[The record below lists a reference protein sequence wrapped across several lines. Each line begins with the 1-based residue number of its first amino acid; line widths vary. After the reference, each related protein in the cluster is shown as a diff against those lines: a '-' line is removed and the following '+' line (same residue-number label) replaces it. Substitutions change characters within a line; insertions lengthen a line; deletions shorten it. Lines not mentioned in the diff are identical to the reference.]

1 MSNQILGQL
10 KSQGWTVDQPEIG
23 SNSIAAEA
31 FKKALMQA
39 QSTFKNKESTKWQS
53 DAGIEGVLQSLKD
66 SQRKYHRHG
75 DSKVFKW
82 ATRLSSKI
90 MFYGQVL
97 DVLVQHHPE
106 YVSLVWGAFKF
117 LLMGV
122 LNYETLVKELCKALC
137 RIADALRHVQVN
149 LLLYPT
155 EAMQGHIER
164 LYAQIIEFTIR
175 AMKWYEKHPV
185 LRAISALGSPF
196 QLKFRDI
203 VDDILETSRCIDRLA
218 LSMSQVEVR
227 QMRLELG
234 ETRRVAEEIKASLE
248 KYSQLHYSGLI
259 DTNRKISEVQFS
271 QILTFMSDSVL
282 PDPFTMRQYY
292 ASRRNRRRR
301 IDAGKNQ
308 LSLDSTQLQQWGART
323 ESSQLLVQGSFK
335 SRHLTRDFA
344 IDMIDLIVDA
354 GVPVAWAL
362 DPDRQPGTAFT
373 SMDVLKYVASQ
384 VLKLNHTMLN
394 ERSASLNAA
403 RFQSIS
409 TEAEWFSL
417 LGAVLEGLQ
426 QIYLVIDLELLNRAV
441 TPEVSW
447 LTEFPRLFESLVARN
462 IRTVV
467 KVAFSFDQ
475 GTKAYERVKVWK
487 EDRSPQSGKAVSSAS
502 TGE

>member
-1 MSNQILGQL
+1 
-10 KSQGWTVDQPEIG
+10 
-23 SNSIAAEA
+23 
-31 FKKALMQA
+31 
-39 QSTFKNKESTKWQS
+39 
-53 DAGIEGVLQSLKD
+53 
-66 SQRKYHRHG
+66 
-75 DSKVFKW
+75 
-82 ATRLSSKI
+82 
-90 MFYGQVL
+90 MFYGQIL

-117 LLMGV
+117 LLLGV
-122 LNYETLVKELCKALC
+122 LNYETLIKELCKALC
-137 RIADALRHVQVN
+137 RIADALRHVQLN

-155 EAMQGHIER
+155 DAMQGHIER

-175 AMKWYEKHPV
+175 AMRWYEKHPV
-185 LRAISALGSPF
+185 PRALSALGSPF

-234 ETRRVAEEIKASLE
+234 ETQRVAEEIKASLE

-282 PDPFTMRQYY
+282 PDPVTLRQCY

-301 IDAGKNQ
+301 IDAGKSQLLLDSNQ
-308 LSLDSTQLQQWGART
+308 LQEWGART
-323 ESSQLLVQGSFK
+323 ESSQLLVQGCFR
-335 SRHLTRDFA
+335 SRHFTRDFA
-344 IDMIDLIVDA
+344 IDMIDLIVNA
-354 GVPVAWAL
+354 GVPIVWAL
-362 DPDRQPGTAFT
+362 DPDRQPGTTFT
-373 SMDVLKYVASQ
+373 SMDVLKYISSQ

-417 LGAVLEGLQ
+417 LGAVLDGLQ
-426 QIYLVIDLELLNRAV
+426 QIYLVIDLELLNGTV
-441 TPEVSW
+441 TPDVSW
-447 LTEFPRLFESLVARN
+447 LTEFPRLFESLAGRN

-467 KVAFSFDQ
+467 KVAFINPL
-475 GTKAYERVKVWK
+475 GTQCPDKKAQERVEVWK
-487 EDRSPQSGKAVSSAS
+487 EDESPRSGKAVSSAP